1 MGREKNFK
9 LNPEQISKVLWPMGG
24 TIILLMRTLLGL
36 HVKAKE
42 LPLIFI
48 QNKVHMTFDPEPN
61 LTSAP
66 LKLPSLLTDCLLCPP
81 GT

>member
-1 MGREKNFK
+1 MGRAKDFK
-9 LNPEQISKVLWPMGG
+9 LNPEQLSKVLWPMGG
-24 TIILLMRTLLGL
+24 TILLLRTLLGL

-48 QNKVHMTFDPEPN
+48 QNKVYMTFDPEPN

-66 LKLPSLLTDCLLCPP
+66 LKLPTLLTDCLICPQ